1 MAEWL
6 KATFIFLR
14 GPQKHESPFPL
25 FSSFSHLWR
34 EETVV
39 DDKCLRELTCTCL
52 HVYRQFAECSCG
64 NWNDGEF
71 EVRKRMIKGLLGI
84 T

>member
-6 KATFIFLR
+6 KAIFIFLR

-34 EETVV
+34 EEIVV
-39 DDKCLRELTCTCL
+39 DDKCQRINMRTVFMCTGSL
-52 HVYRQFAECSCG
+52 LNVHVEIG
-64 NWNDGEF
+64 MMENLKE
-71 EVRKRMIKGLLGI
+71 EKE
-84 T
+84 